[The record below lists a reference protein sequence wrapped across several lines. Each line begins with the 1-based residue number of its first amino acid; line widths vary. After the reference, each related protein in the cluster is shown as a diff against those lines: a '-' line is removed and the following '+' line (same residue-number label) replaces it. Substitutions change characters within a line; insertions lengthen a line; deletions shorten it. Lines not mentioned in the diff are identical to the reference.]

1 MKPHMAIPL
10 KLLIVPFKAANTIG
24 WLLMT
29 PKKKYFLLL
38 LQKSICYSFSEL
50 TLVQFIITI
59 KPLLLNVFKAA
70 LAGVLINWQMASPE
84 GQTEEHNHL
93 RALLWQFQW
102 IIKSF
107 TQIWSHTG
115 IHLDFCF

>member
-1 MKPHMAIPL
+1 MKPHMTIPL
-10 KLLIVPFKAANTIG
+10 KLLIAPFKAANMIG

-70 LAGVLINWQMASPE
+70 LAGVLIMQMQIRQKNIITLEPYYGSFN
-84 GQTEEHNHL
+84 GSLSHL
-93 RALLWQFQW
+93 HRYGAILAF
-102 IIKSF
+102 
-107 TQIWSHTG
+107 IWTFVSE
-115 IHLDFCF
+115 F

>member
-10 KLLIVPFKAANTIG
+10 KLLIAPFKAANMTG

-70 LAGVLINWQMASPE
+70 LAGVLIMQM
-84 GQTEEHNHL
+84 QIRQKN
-93 RALLWQFQW
+93 
-102 IIKSF
+102 IITLEPYYGSF
-107 TQIWSHTG
+107 NGSLSNLQIWSHTG

>member
-10 KLLIVPFKAANTIG
+10 KLLIAAFKAANMIG

-29 PKKKYFLLL
+29 PKKKYFFLL

-70 LAGVLINWQMASPE
+70 LAGVLINWQMASTAD
-84 GQTEEHNHL
+84 QTEEHNHL

-102 IIKSF
+102 IIK
-107 TQIWSHTG
+107 
-115 IHLDFCF
+115 